1 MNQQEKTKRTKERIL
16 AAALAEFGTNSYESA
31 SINTICSKSQI
42 SKGLIYHN
50 FQSKDDLYLQCVR
63 ICYDQMLEYLKT
75 HMIELQEVPDRL
87 RSLFLLRQ
95 TFFSEHPYYANIFF
109 HSILWPPAHLLDEIQ
124 AIRTDF
130 DQFYM
135 GCYRAML
142 PHLPLR
148 EGITEDT
155 ALEYFS
161 IFAESFNGYFQ
172 NKAAGNHDYH
182 TLVEDHEDKLSGMLD
197 ILLYGIA
204 APENRTDTI
213 PQKETIGGNH

>member
-31 SINTICSKSQI
+31 SINAICSKSQI

-87 RSLFLLRQ
+87 RNLFLLRQ

-130 DQFYM
+130 DQFY
-135 GCYRAML
+135 RML
-142 PHLPLR
+142 L
-148 EGITEDT
+148 
-155 ALEYFS
+155 
-161 IFAESFNGYFQ
+161 
-172 NKAAGNHDYH
+172 
-182 TLVEDHEDKLSGMLD
+182 DKLPSSPAGRHHRR
-197 ILLYGIA
+197 YGIGVFFDLRRILQWIFS
-204 APENRTDTI
+204 EQSCR
-213 PQKETIGGNH
+213 KSRLSHIGRGS